1 MESWVLHGL
10 FAWLVHGTY
19 YLMDL
24 GGGKGKRKGGS
35 EWES

>member
-1 MESWVLHGL
+1 LVL
-10 FAWLVHGTY
+10 GTY